1 MLVEAKTMNYDVAK
15 MKSQAATLKLVGLTA
30 HWDELTTADWPWVA
44 RLLDWEE
51 NTRKA
56 LSVDRRLVNA
66 KLGRFKPISDFDWGW
81 PKSIDREAI
90 EHALTHKPYLKEA
103 TNILLVG
110 TNGTGKTTIAKAF
123 ALEAIMA
130 GQTALF
136 VEASKMLGDLASQR
150 TDHDLVRKLRRYSQ
164 PQVLVIDEVGYLS
177 YSDRH
182 ADLLFEVIN
191 RRYENKP
198 TIITTNKPF
207 TEWQEVFP
215 NASCVVSLV
224 DRLVHHSEI
233 FVIEGASYR
242 VKEATERS
250 RVNKRRQAKIALPKP
265 EGPAEN
271 KLDMEQE
278 PTP

>member
-1 MLVEAKTMNYDVAK
+1 MNYDLEKLKARAV
-15 MKSQAATLKLVGLTA
+15 SLKLVGLTA
-30 HWDELTTADWPWVA
+30 HWDALTATDWPWIV

-51 NTRKA
+51 STRQT
-56 LSVDRRLVNA
+56 LSVDRRLLNA
-66 KLGRFKPISDFDWGW
+66 KLGRFKAISDFDWGW

-90 EHALTHKPYLKEA
+90 EHALTHKSYLKEA

-110 TNGTGKTTIAKAF
+110 ANGTGKTTIAKAF

-150 TDHDLVRKLRRYSQ
+150 TDHDLIKKLRRYSQ
-164 PQVLVIDEVGYLS
+164 PQVLIIDEVGYLS

-182 ADLLFEVIN
+182 ADLLFEVVN

-198 TIITTNKPF
+198 TVITTNKPF

-233 FVIEGASYR
+233 FVIEGDSYR
-242 VKEATERS
+242 VKEATERNRES
-250 RVNKRRQAKIALPKP
+250 KKRQATRNQLKTTNQAAREPLT
-265 EGPAEN
+265 
-271 KLDMEQE
+271 DQE
-278 PTP
+278 AIT